1 MTESENAGRGAVSL
15 EKGLV
20 SIVVGLIV
28 AVLVIM
34 ALEPVLQRLYPG
46 ADLTRPALE
55 AGEPLPL
62 LSSLLLLGAYAIS
75 SFVGGLG
82 SSLISGGRESW
93 PAGVTALGLMI
104 AGSYGVMAIRPPVWF
119 WVASLLTYAAAYL
132 GHLLARSA
140 RR

>member
-1 MTESENAGRGAVSL
+1 MSL

-46 ADLTRPALE
+46 ADLTPLDARRPTLE
-55 AGEPLPL
+55 MGEPLPL
-62 LSSLLLLGAYAIS
+62 RSSLLLLGAYAIS

-82 SSLISGGRESW
+82 SSLISGGGRSW
-93 PAGVTALGLMI
+93 PAVVTALGLMI
-104 AGSYGVMAIRPPVWF
+104 AGSYGAMAIRPPLWF
-119 WVASLLTYAAAYL
+119 WAASLLTYAAAYV
-132 GHLLARSA
+132 GHLVARKARS
-140 RR
+140 